1 MSIIVG
7 AEINCRESLV
17 LGTWGFYD
25 QSQRL
30 LLALHSMIL
39 RIYVFVY
46 MCVHAH
52 IRGFSYESTFL
63 QDILN

>member
-1 MSIIVG
+1 MSITVG

-17 LGTWGFYD
+17 LGTRGFYD
-25 QSQRL
+25 QSQRF
-30 LLALHSMIL
+30 LLASHSMIL

-52 IRGFSYESTFL
+52 ICEFSYESTFL
-63 QDILN
+63 KDILN